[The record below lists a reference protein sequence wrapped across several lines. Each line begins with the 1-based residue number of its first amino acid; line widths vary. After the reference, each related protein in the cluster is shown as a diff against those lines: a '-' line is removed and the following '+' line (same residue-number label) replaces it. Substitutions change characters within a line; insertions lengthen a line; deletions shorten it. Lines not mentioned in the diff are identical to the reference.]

1 MTFNPANLNLTFEEE
16 EFDNE
21 ELFIGSTEATF
32 DNEEFFIGS
41 TEATF
46 IASTT
51 ESKTGEES
59 WMALRQYYSKV
70 LMGLARNPQTAAG
83 LMGLNSTGLG
93 SFLSPHDSALANLS
107 IHLTSLVKRRR
118 DPGRTVIIILVYA
131 ILIAVSLFGNLLVCH
146 VVLRTRRL
154 HTLTNTFLA
163 NLAVSDLLMTALN
176 IPFNVARV
184 LLDDWP
190 FGSFMCSMVPFVQV
204 TSVYVSAFTMV
215 AIALDRYQVIVHPL
229 KPRLGSFHGAII
241 IAVVWLLAAL
251 VSLPYAIYSEVVEV
265 FTYRKLTR
273 CQAHYP
279 PPALQFRQWLTL
291 ATFLTQYVIPL
302 SITAVAY
309 VGVTRRVWW
318 RAVVGAATQEQL
330 SLQLRAKKKTVK
342 MLLVVVVLFA
352 LCWLPLNTY
361 HLVVDFGASV
371 GPSRHSSSIFFICHW
386 FAMSNVCYN
395 PFIYC
400 WLNDH
405 FRAGA
410 KAWLRCAAQKV
421 CCIPLSE
428 DVEEPP
434 GARVSRP
441 RDSITLSSS
450 ALVGGSSVRRKIGGG
465 SVRSSSHASDFHVTL
480 DELMIPPA
488 NIRGNQQRYNA
499 NSMKYSSKRRRGFS
513 HVEAALDSHYR
524 EDDKAVQTDDLDPS
538 LGTSKPSVI
547 SCDHVQ
553 IDDSSPSPGI
563 PQPSVMSCSHGSHNI
578 PSLELPRVETDPPC
592 ILNIQHLESQR
603 PLTTHILTVREI
615 HVPDKPQLSVRDK
628 EIDREIQKRD
638 KESTINSLNILPED
652 KTELGACLQHVE
664 VDSMNTGNE
673 WARQSPRLL
682 PIPEESPKSCQPRL
696 PHKYVDCQQ
705 SFGKMNLLGK
715 SSPPEIKDKILQRED
730 SSVEN
735 ISLAD
740 EQNKT
745 NKEYPKESVSTKKL
759 AQVHGKEIRNPRS
772 IIKAIRANVATSL
785 AKKLSFL
792 NFRGSLVTDAVKNCD
807 GVEERPSSPSLCWS
821 EEETSSGI
829 EVHRYIPTTSSI
841 ERSDSLP
848 ISRKFQN
855 QNVTQNQ
862 GAYMDVILPNVVME
876 CSNVCESPSSRE
888 SAIQNQNK
896 QQSMTIVRPVTNGH
910 KSNPFINIQPSVPT
924 PVLKPIRSPTRTSF
938 SESNINDPSASDHYD
953 NYLVVPEHFQHC
965 YSSKIGPSSGKCP
978 KPIRHNSSV
987 NIVQSTRDSTMN
999 NSRVFHPVPSMN
1011 EIAIQACIQP
1021 DLRTFST
1028 PNLSSSKS
1036 CPTVTQDCLQP
1047 SRSVT
1052 SWVLFPSASPPR
1064 TLSPD
1069 GNTSLFQQ
1077 SSVTHAKKE

>member
-1 MTFNPANLNLTFEEE
+1 MTYSSANLNLTFEEE
-16 EFDNE
+16 DFDNE
-21 ELFIGSTEATF
+21 EFFIGSTEATF

-51 ESKTGEES
+51 ASNAGEES

-93 SFLSPHDSALANLS
+93 SFLF
-107 IHLTSLVKRRR
+107 HLTSLVKRRR
-118 DPGRTVIIILVYA
+118 DPGRTVIIILVYS

-410 KAWLRCAAQKV
+410 KAWLRCAVQKV

-450 ALVGGSSVRRKIGGG
+450 ALGGGSSVRRKIGGS

-480 DELMIPPA
+480 DELMISPA
-488 NIRGNQQRYNA
+488 NIRSNQQRYNT

-513 HVEAALDSHYR
+513 HIEAALDAHYQ
-524 EDDKAVQTDDLDPS
+524 EDDKAVQTDDLVPS
-538 LGTSKPSVI
+538 IETSKPSVI
-547 SCDHVQ
+547 SCDLVQ
-553 IDDSSPSPGI
+553 TDDSSPSPGN
-563 PQPSVMSCSHGSHNI
+563 PKSSVMSCSHGSHNI
-578 PSLELPRVETDPPC
+578 PSLELPRVEVDPQC
-592 ILNIQHLESQR
+592 ILNFQHLESQR
-603 PLTTHILTVREI
+603 PLSTHVLTVREI
-615 HVPDKPQLSVRDK
+615 RAPDKAQISVRDK
-628 EIDREIQKRD
+628 EVEVEMKKRD
-638 KESTINSLNILPED
+638 KETKIN
-652 KTELGACLQHVE
+652 TEMDAT
-664 VDSMNTGNE
+664 NTGNE
-673 WARQSPRLL
+673 RAGQSPRLL
-682 PIPEESPKSCQPRL
+682 PIPEESPKSCQPKL
-696 PHKYVDCQQ
+696 PHKYLDCRQ
-705 SFGKMNLLGK
+705 SFGKINLLGE
-715 SSPPEIKDKILQRED
+715 SSPREIRDKILQRED
-730 SSVEN
+730 SFVEN
-735 ISLAD
+735 ISLAG

-745 NKEYPKESVSTKKL
+745 DRSISKSLFLLRNLPQSMEKKS
-759 AQVHGKEIRNPRS
+759 EPRS

-792 NFRGSLVTDAVKNCD
+792 NFRASLVKDAVKNCD
-807 GVEERPSSPSLCWS
+807 GVVERPSSPSLCWS
-821 EEETSSGI
+821 EDETSSSI
-829 EVHRYIPTTSSI
+829 EVHRCIPTTSSI

-848 ISRKFQN
+848 ISRRFQN

-888 SAIQNQNK
+888 STIQNQNK
-896 QQSMTIVRPVTNGH
+896 QQSVIIVRPVGTNSH

-924 PVLKPIRSPTRTSF
+924 PVLRPLLSATRTSF
-938 SESNINDPSASDHYD
+938 SESNINDPSASYHYD
-953 NYLVVPEHFQHC
+953 NYLVVPEHLQHC
-965 YSSKIGPSSGKCP
+965 HSSTIRPSSSKCP

-987 NIVQSTRDSTMN
+987 NIVQSTQTSTMN
-999 NSRVFHPVPSMN
+999 NSPVFHPVPNMN
-1011 EIAIQACIQP
+1011 EIAVQTCVQP

-1036 CPTVTQDCLQP
+1036 CPTVTQDCLQS

-1052 SWVLFPSASPPR
+1052 SWVLFPSSSPPG

-1069 GNTSLFQQ
+1069 GSNNASLFQQ
-1077 SSVTHAKKE
+1077 SSVTYAEE